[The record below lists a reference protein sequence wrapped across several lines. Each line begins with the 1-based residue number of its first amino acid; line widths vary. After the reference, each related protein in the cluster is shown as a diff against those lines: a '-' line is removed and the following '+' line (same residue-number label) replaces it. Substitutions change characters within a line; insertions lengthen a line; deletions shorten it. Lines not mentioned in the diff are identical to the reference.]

1 MKASI
6 EDPLADL
13 MVRYQAGDQSASERI
28 YYLTVNAVERYL
40 ELWAD
45 SARHADLVEETYL
58 QVHRARRTYRPQLP
72 FRPWLFA
79 IARHV
84 GSSAPRSRRRRWSRE
99 VIWLSKVEGMSSSE
113 IAKAIGISQWT
124 INLRLHRV
132 NQKLRSQFDSIR
144 PGTGRNISVR

>member
-1 MKASI
+1 MRARI
-6 EDPLADL
+6 EDPLAEL

-40 ELWAD
+40 ERWAD
-45 SARHADLVEETYL
+45 SARHADLVQETYL
-58 QVHRARRTYRPQLP
+58 QVHRARRTYRRQLP
-72 FRPWLFA
+72 FRPWLFS

-84 GSSAPRSRRRRWSRE
+84 GFCASRSRRRRWSRE
-99 VIWLSKVEGMSSSE
+99 AIWLSKVEGMSSSE
-113 IAKAIGISQWT
+113 VAKVIGVSQWK

-144 PGTGRNISVR
+144 SGTGRNISVR